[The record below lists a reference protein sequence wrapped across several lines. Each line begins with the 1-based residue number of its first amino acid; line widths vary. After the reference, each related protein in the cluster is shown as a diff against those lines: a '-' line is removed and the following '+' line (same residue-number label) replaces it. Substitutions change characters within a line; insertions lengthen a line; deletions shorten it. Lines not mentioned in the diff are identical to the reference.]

1 MYLQSL
7 VLQDVSSRPSQIDP
21 RPQEKCK
28 YSNLLKLFFKTKI
41 AIDFCYFMVFISN
54 YDDLCRI
61 YISRFTGQRGR
72 NPVYASRNR
81 VMNIKC

>member
-21 RPQEKCK
+21 RPQEICK

-41 AIDFCYFMVFISN
+41 AIDFCYLRFFFQIMMTCVVFTFH
-54 YDDLCRI
+54 DLRANGGEIPCMHHV
-61 YISRFTGQRGR
+61 TGL
-72 NPVYASRNR
+72 
-81 VMNIKC
+81 